1 MYDNKHF
8 EHLETLDKW
17 ELENERQD
25 IRGRPLITETGE
37 RLGMI
42 EHLLVDRDH
51 ERVAAVRLADGRT
64 FPVEPLDIRDD
75 AVVLGADDRTGTGNA
90 FGSDTDRGGEERIP
104 LVEEKLVV
112 GKREVETGGIRV
124 RSRVVEQPVSEQVR
138 LRDEHVEVER
148 RPVDK
153 RIGDEDA
160 DGLFRDRTV
169 EMSETDEEAVVGK
182 EARVREELVVR
193 KDVDQHVEQIS
204 DTVRRTE
211 VEVDEYDGSDR
222 DSRR

>member
-1 MYDNKHF
+1 MHDNSHF
-8 EHLETLDKW
+8 DHLETLDKW
-17 ELENERQD
+17 ELEHDSQD
-25 IRGRPLITETGE
+25 VRGRPLVTETGE

-51 ERVAAVRLADGRT
+51 ERVAAVRLTDGRT

-75 AVVLGADDRTGTGNA
+75 AVVLKAGADRTAAHGDLDRSGA
-90 FGSDTDRGGEERIP
+90 EEERIP
-104 LVEEKLVV
+104 IVEEKLVV

-138 LRDEHVEVER
+138 LRDETIEVER
-148 RPVDK
+148 RPVD
-153 RIGDEDA
+153 RRVDDA
-160 DGLFRDRTV
+160 DGLFRERTV

-193 KDVDQHVEQIS
+193 KDVDQHVEQVS

-211 VEVDEYDGSDR
+211 VDVDEYDGTDR
-222 DSRR
+222 DRRR

>member
-1 MYDNKHF
+1 MHDNKHF
-8 EHLETLDKW
+8 DHLEALDKW
-17 ELENERQD
+17 ELENDRQD
-25 IRGRPLITETGE
+25 IRGRPLMTQTGE
-37 RLGMI
+37 RLGVI

-75 AVVLGADDRTGTGNA
+75 AVILKADDRTGA
-90 FGSDTDRGGEERIP
+90 AASAGSDRTRGEEERIP
-104 LVEEKLVV
+104 LVEEQLVV

-124 RSRVVEQPVSEQVR
+124 RSRVVEQPVSEQVT

-153 RIGDEDA
+153 RVEDSE
-160 DGLFRDRTV
+160 GLFRDRTV
-169 EMSETDEEAVVGK
+169 EMTETDEEAVVGK
-182 EARVREELVVR
+182 QARVREELVVR

-204 DTVRRTE
+204 DTFRRTE
-211 VEVDEYDGSDR
+211 VDVDEYDGSDR
-222 DSRR
+222 ERRR